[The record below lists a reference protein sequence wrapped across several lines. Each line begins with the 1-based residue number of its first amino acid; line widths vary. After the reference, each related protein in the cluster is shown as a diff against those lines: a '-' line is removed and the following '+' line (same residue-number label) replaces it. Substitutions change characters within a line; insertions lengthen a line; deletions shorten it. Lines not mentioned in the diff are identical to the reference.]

1 MKLFIASKQPANV
14 LVCGEKTFTAGT
26 DKTVFMIT
34 DAKQTVSI
42 FPCGGYLPITAEIK
56 LGEKTAEDNAANG
69 GRIRIFDWG
78 EYGLELE
85 PEFAAIPVNNSPKQ
99 LAALDYPCSDGK
111 KRTVEIY
118 SDCGLRMLERFP
130 SCEERGYLIDNGE
143 RAVDRAEMRTFD
155 IGRELVLIARLF
167 SAGGE
172 RILAFNNELSEI
184 FDVSGNEC
192 ELSDGYIVSV
202 TRLGTV
208 MGHEKKRRFDF
219 RQSGIVPLP
228 EEIGYFT
235 AAKHTPA
242 TKRETA
248 LALTECIALGRTD
261 EAYGLLDSEL
271 KGMLGADELA
281 DFFGSF
287 SFCRAAPEGMCEG
300 ENILIGL
307 YDGSASQLRIFEFS
321 VEKGRICDIIDTA
334 ADDGE

>member
-14 LVCGEKTFTAGT
+14 LVCGEKAFTAGT
-26 DKTVFMIT
+26 DRTVFMLS

-42 FPCGGYLPITAEIK
+42 FPCGGYLPVTAEIV
-56 LGEKTAEDNAANG
+56 LGERAAEAVSG
-69 GRIRIFDWG
+69 GRIRSFDWG

-99 LAALDYPCSDGK
+99 LASLDFPCAGGK

-118 SDCGLRMLERFP
+118 CDCGLRMLERFP
-130 SCEERGYLIDNGE
+130 PCEERGYLIAAGE
-143 RAVDRAEMRTFD
+143 RNIERAEMRAFD
-155 IGRELVLIARLF
+155 IGRELVLIVRLF
-167 SAGGE
+167 SADGE
-172 RILAFNNELSEI
+172 RILAFNNELSEML
-184 FDVSGNEC
+184 DVSGNEC

-208 MGHEKKRRFDF
+208 MGHEKKRKFDF
-219 RQSGIVPLP
+219 GQSGIVPLP

-235 AAKHTPA
+235 AARHAPA
-242 TKRETA
+242 NEKETA
-248 LALTECIALGRTD
+248 LALAECIALGRIE

-271 KGMLGADELA
+271 REMLGADELA

-287 SFCRAAPEGMCEG
+287 TFCRAAPDGMRRG
-300 ENILIGL
+300 ENIPIGL
-307 YDGSASQLRIFEFS
+307 YDGDDSQLRIFELS
-321 VEKGRICDIIDTA
+321 VENGKICDIIDTA

>member
-1 MKLFIASKQPANV
+1 MKLFIDSKQPANV
-14 LVCGEKTFTAGT
+14 LVCGDKAFTAGT
-26 DKTVFMIT
+26 DRTVFMVADT
-34 DAKQTVSI
+34 KQTVSI
-42 FPCGGYLPITAEIK
+42 FPCGGCLPVTAEISPFDRPA
-56 LGEKTAEDNAANG
+56 EKSASSG

-85 PEFAAIPVNNSPKQ
+85 PEFAAIPASSPSKQ
-99 LAALDYPCSDGK
+99 LAALDFPCAGGR

-130 SCEERGYLIDNGE
+130 SCEERGYLIDVGE
-143 RAVDRAEMRTFD
+143 RNIDRAEMRAFD
-155 IGRELVLIARLF
+155 IGRELVLIVRLF
-167 SAGGE
+167 SADGE
-172 RILAFNNELSEI
+172 RILAFDNGLSEI
-184 FDVSGNEC
+184 LDVSGDEC

-208 MGHEKKRRFDF
+208 MGHEKRRRFDF

-235 AAKHTPA
+235 AARHMPSGGK
-242 TKRETA
+242 EIA
-248 LALTECIALGRTD
+248 LAFTECIALGRTE

-271 KGMLGADELA
+271 RGMLGADGLA

-287 SFCRAAPEGMCEG
+287 SSCRAAPDGMCRG
-300 ENILIGL
+300 ENITIGL
-307 YDGSASQLRIFEFS
+307 HDDGDSRLRIFEFS
-321 VEKGRICDIIDTA
+321 IENGKICDIIDTA